1 MTLLAPP
8 PTISSFSPASGCGNS
23 TSVVITGTNFTGATA
38 VTFGGVAAQSF
49 VVNNATQITAVPASG
64 NTGTISVTT
73 LGGSGTSAGTFT
85 VNTPPTVTVTASTN
99 PICSGSST
107 TLTAVGANMGGGGSY
122 LYNPGAL
129 AGAVQTVSPV
139 TSTVY
144 TVTATAVNGCTGTTS
159 ISISV
164 TPIAAAPNPVTATP
178 TTICPGGTS
187 QLNSTSIVN
196 ATQTW
201 YTVPSGGVAIGTSLS
216 GVNFPV
222 TPAVTTTYYVET
234 FENIPSGSQT
244 FNYTGGLQTFTVPAG
259 ITSIT
264 VDAFGAQGGGNGN
277 SVGGLGGNIQTTLA
291 VTGGQILNVYVGGQ
305 GLPGGPTAGG
315 YNGGG
320 ASSST
325 NFTGSGGGASD
336 VRVAPYALA
345 NRLVV
350 AGAGGGA
357 GLNCGSNL
365 EMGGMGGRPNRWYW
379 MAMWST
385 SFLVGL
391 GGSQVAGG
399 LQGNNQDKD
408 VVKMVV

>member
-1 MTLLAPP
+1 
-8 PTISSFSPASGCGNS
+8 
-23 TSVVITGTNFTGATA
+23 
-38 VTFGGVAAQSF
+38 
-49 VVNNATQITAVPASG
+49 
-64 NTGTISVTT
+64 
-73 LGGSGTSAGTFT
+73 
-85 VNTPPTVTVTASTN
+85 
-99 PICSGSST
+99 
-107 TLTAVGANMGGGGSY
+107 MGGGGSF

-216 GVNFPV
+216 GANFPV

-264 VDAFGAQGGGNGN
+264 VDAFGAQGGGNGI

-320 ASSST
+320 ASSNST
-325 NFTGSGGGASD
+325 NSGSGGGASD

-345 NRLVV
+345 RSFSSRWCWWWCRFKLRL
-350 AGAGGGA
+350 
-357 GLNCGSNL
+357 SNQ
-365 EMGGMGGRPNRWYW
+365 EMGGGRRPNRWYW

-385 SFLVGL
+385 NFVCWFRWFSNSRWLTR
-391 GGSQVAGG
+391 
-399 LQGNNQDKD
+399 
-408 VVKMVV
+408 